1 MANPNA
7 SLPIARVFSNL
18 FHGLPKL
25 ILTNLLFAIPT
36 AVFFSLFYAIN
47 AISGLN
53 SIFILLLSLIPV
65 FPFFAGVVKIS
76 LHAARGDEDVAV
88 FPNFVAAVKE
98 NFLRFLLHGVL
109 LYVAVFFTYSSATLY
124 FEMGKE
130 NNIFFALMV
139 FCILIGIVLLCF
151 FFRVPVMTV
160 MFDLPLGAIYKNCL
174 LMAFGEFKSNMAAIF
189 GLFLLSVVAT
199 SALICCGGNPVAI
212 TIVTALL
219 EAILLPSVAAFI
231 VNSAVWKRMYI
242 MVTDSASQSK
252 NVDKK
257 IMEKRRRLE
266 EYKNRQSGE
275 DLREELK
282 KLDLDAS
289 GDGEEY
295 VYFNG
300 KMMKRSVLLQIKQ
313 DAESEG

>member
-1 MANPNA
+1 M
-7 SLPIARVFSNL
+7 
-18 FHGLPKL
+18 
-25 ILTNLLFAIPT
+25 
-36 AVFFSLFYAIN
+36 
-47 AISGLN
+47 
-53 SIFILLLSLIPV
+53 
-65 FPFFAGVVKIS
+65 
-76 LHAARGDEDVAV
+76 
-88 FPNFVAAVKE
+88 
-98 NFLRFLLHGVL
+98 
-109 LYVAVFFTYSSATLY
+109 
-124 FEMGKE
+124 
-130 NNIFFALMV
+130 
-139 FCILIGIVLLCF
+139 
-151 FFRVPVMTV
+151 
-160 MFDLPLGAIYKNCL
+160 
-174 LMAFGEFKSNMAAIF
+174 
-189 GLFLLSVVAT
+189 SVVAT

-212 TIVTALL
+212 TIVTVLL

-266 EYKNRQSGE
+266 EYKNRQSRE

-300 KMMKRSVLLQIKQ
+300 KMMKRSVLLQMKQ

>member
-160 MFDLPLGAIYKNCL
+160 MFASDSFYC
-174 LMAFGEFKSNMAAIF
+174 
-189 GLFLLSVVAT
+189 
-199 SALICCGGNPVAI
+199 
-212 TIVTALL
+212 
-219 EAILLPSVAAFI
+219 PS
-231 VNSAVWKRMYI
+231 SRP
-242 MVTDSASQSK
+242 
-252 NVDKK
+252 
-257 IMEKRRRLE
+257 RR
-266 EYKNRQSGE
+266 
-275 DLREELK
+275 
-282 KLDLDAS
+282 
-289 GDGEEY
+289 
-295 VYFNG
+295 
-300 KMMKRSVLLQIKQ
+300 
-313 DAESEG
+313 